1 MITDL
6 SACRTSFIVADKYP
20 EEKVCQDWYPRYGY
34 IFSGDKLDDE
44 FIYTS
49 TGKKFPLVDV
59 TFIRWKKG
67 VLYKTSQ
74 SGWPLALQNC
84 SFKEA
89 KETSIYRSLYDQN

>member
-34 IFSGDKLDDE
+34 IFSGDKLDNE

-59 TFIRWKKG
+59 TFVRWKKG

-74 SGWPLALQNC
+74 SGWPLALGTK
-84 SFKEA
+84 SFEEA
-89 KETSIYRSLYDQN
+89 KKNPIYSKFYQ